1 MATYARLP
9 GQDEVSFQKFHSSSR
24 LRIILCCGEWWPR
37 RTRTLQR
44 WAYLSN
50 GSRTMLSSRHEV
62 FPSVRLYSRSE
73 FRASG
78 ASPSSLAHV
87 QVRAIHTPTVGYPV
101 LEAPAS
107 PQAVPPSRPFVARVP
122 RFIVSSMYGRA
133 SDIKH
138 SPVWSTTKRL
148 TLGCPPRNP
157 CFLAEWQLS
166 ECPLGLLSR
175 IV

>member
-50 GSRTMLSSRHEV
+50 GSRTMWSSRHEV

-73 FRASG
+73 FHASG

-107 PQAVPPSRPFVARVP
+107 PQSCRTFTALCCPRATVYRLINVRTRLRYQAQPSLEHYQETDSRLSPSQPMLSCGVATV
-122 RFIVSSMYGRA
+122 
-133 SDIKH
+133 
-138 SPVWSTTKRL
+138 
-148 TLGCPPRNP
+148 
-157 CFLAEWQLS
+157 
-166 ECPLGLLSR
+166 
-175 IV
+175 